1 MNVLGLPLDIAVKR
15 LRPLGKRIEKIEI
28 SSRKGSAGNDKR
40 VVKAEELDSVIRI
53 TWARFQTDAEFHSE
67 GAE

>member
-1 MNVLGLPLDIAVKR
+1 MNVLGIPLDLALER
-15 LRPLGKRIEKIEI
+15 LAPLGKRIETVEL

-40 VVKAEELDSVIRI
+40 VVKVEELDNLIRI
-53 TWARFQTDAEFHSE
+53 TWSRFQTDAEFHSK

>member
-1 MNVLGLPLDIAVKR
+1 MNVLGLPLDIAVER
-15 LRPLGKRIEKIEI
+15 LLPLGKRIETVEI